1 MAYRVS
7 YVVWT
12 VRIEP
17 VGDAIRSH
25 SMRLRDREGANRLAE
40 ATRDELLEKE
50 KPRCSCTC
58 AKGILWGVL
67 PEYGHTIAVSSRGAL
82 RSMMIG

>member
-17 VGDAIRSH
+17 VGDAIWSH
-25 SMRLRDREGANRLAE
+25 SMRLRDRTDNLKLPVMSIEKNETPVFLHL
-40 ATRDELLEKE
+40 RDRYSL
-50 KPRCSCTC
+50 
-58 AKGILWGVL
+58 GV
-67 PEYGHTIAVSSRGAL
+67 
-82 RSMMIG
+82 